1 MATAPET
8 MLPTTK
14 DFMEYIKLPEYIDN
28 FETNEVTIEMLPEMT
43 NDDLKDIGITK
54 LGHRKI
60 ILKATLKTQEILSY
74 ILYQK
79 ETLQSHPIK
88 LILYNNELFASELI
102 KRYKCLYEQA
112 VLHVAAKEA
121 TKARAN
127 ERQPAIGKVEVF
139 EHGGKKYLRDP
150 NTNKIY
156 DYTVFLETGDAK
168 NIGVYYPNTDTINIQ
183 NDSQL
188 NRVSGK
194 RRRCVKPAPER
205 TAAALAEMEAA
216 RAVRVAEKEA
226 ARAVRVAEK
235 EAAKVAKAAAKLAEK
250 DAAKVAK
257 AAAKHAEKEA
267 AKAAAKLAE
276 KVAKAAEMEAAKTTM

>member
-102 KRYKCLYEQA
+102 ERYKCLYEQA

-121 TKARAN
+121 TKAREN
-127 ERQPAIGKVEVF
+127 ERQPAIGKVEEF
-139 EHGGKKYLRDP
+139 QHGGKKYLRDP

-188 NRVSGK
+188 DRVSGK
-194 RRRCVKPAPER
+194 RRHCVKPAPER
-205 TAAALAEMEAA
+205 AALAEKAA
-216 RAVRVAEKEA
+216 KA
-226 ARAVRVAEK
+226 AEK
-235 EAAKVAKAAAKLAEK
+235 EAAK
-250 DAAKVAK
+250 
-257 AAAKHAEKEA
+257 A

-276 KVAKAAEMEAAKTTM
+276 KEAAKAAKLAKKEAAKAATKLAEKVAKAAEKEAAKTTM